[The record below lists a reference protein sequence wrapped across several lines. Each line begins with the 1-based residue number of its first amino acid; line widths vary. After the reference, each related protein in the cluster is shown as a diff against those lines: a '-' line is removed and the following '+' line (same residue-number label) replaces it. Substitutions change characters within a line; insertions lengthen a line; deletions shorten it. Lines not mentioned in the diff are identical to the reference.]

1 MCYGMGC
8 RWENYY
14 GECTAPRSVLRCP
27 NDEEACLCY
36 TEDRDESEGEEDEEE
51 E

>member
-14 GECTAPRSVLRCP
+14 GECTAPRGVLRCSYF
-27 NDEEACLCY
+27 DEEEY
-36 TEDRDESEGEEDEEE
+36 EDEPESEEDEEE
-51 E
+51 EEEEE

>member
-14 GECTAPRSVLRCP
+14 GECTASRSILRCP

-36 TEDRDESEGEEDEEE
+36 TEDRDESEGEEDKEEE
-51 E
+51 

>member
-27 NDEEACLCY
+27 HLNEEEY
-36 TEDRDESEGEEDEEE
+36 GDESESEEYEEE
-51 E
+51 EE

>member
-8 RWENYY
+8 RWENCY

-27 NDEEACLCY
+27 HL
-36 TEDRDESEGEEDEEE
+36 DEEE
-51 E
+51 CGDEFEREEDKEEKECTF